1 MKGIQELKRELFRK
15 IPGRHDVYS
24 IQHKNSYSHVSA
36 PLDLKTYLNDDLTVG
51 TYLLD
56 PNNLAEVAIVDID
69 VNKEAYT
76 KAHISTFSDILIK
89 QTQQIAGVL
98 DAAGIKYLTE
108 FSGFKGYHL
117 IISFDQ
123 PVQASLVRK
132 KLHELEKSFERVDER
147 LHWELFPKQDK
158 VPKGGYGNL
167 IKMPL
172 QKHQVSGLYSHFV
185 DKDFNEIVPN
195 TIPTNS
201 VNILEVVTVESTTET
216 AEGTMEKV
224 SFQGPIPHNI
234 ERMELRCGYIKD
246 AIKTAHEDYHLKHE
260 PRVFLGALYKHL
272 GVKGEKRI
280 HEILGECSDYNKVKS
295 NIKLS
300 ELTGRPATCEKMCG
314 RNKCDAVKATDY
326 RSPIGFAFQVEAQEI
341 YEKRGRYV
349 VKRFTKDG
357 TPNDRILTEWSI
369 RPIKIVNLGDKDVLY
384 CDIVSTQGN
393 TYFDQRLENE
403 AWHGKQKLL
412 KALGHSDLTFH
423 GSEADVQNLAQYITS
438 RTLIK
443 KSGINFIGL
452 KGDTFV
458 AEGVN
463 ISAEGISLSPEIEV
477 YIKGKENLASKYD
490 LTKTCTDQ
498 EYLKIARTI
507 YSELSAINEPE
518 VIYPLIGWNALAPVA
533 SIIRKITGAFP
544 VGNVT
549 GEAGSGKT
557 ATLEKIAELN
567 GSKDAKIHD
576 SRTTKFALM
585 HQVSLNNGFPTIL
598 DEYKETTMT
607 SVAVNN
613 IKDTLRAVY
622 RGEVMERGHADQTV
636 STYKLQAPI
645 IISGEYKITETAI
658 RERAIFAG
666 FKKKTLMDAKYS
678 DSFARL
684 GKVDLGYFQP
694 RYIQYLLGVDLEVYF
709 DNAQTYFHGDTTYN
723 KLPIRVRNNWQV
735 LHVGLCVWKDY
746 ATKLGIPTA
755 AIPFTKIFERQAEEL
770 GYNTQGYMLRDVD
783 RLVEHMS
790 IMAENNIITHGVE
803 YAIIDDT
810 VLIHPMS
817 MLAALRKYSQSH
829 NLDIFIMDESSFRTQ
844 LKDADY
850 FLLFDKK
857 KIDGKQKRWAFLN
870 FKEMEKAGL
879 EIEGFSPDVTRFVR

>member
-1 MKGIQELKRELFRK
+1 MKGTIQELKRELFRR
-15 IPGRHDVYS
+15 IPGRLDAYS
-24 IQHKNSYSHVSA
+24 VQLKEGYTHVSA
-36 PLDLKTYLNDDLTVG
+36 PLELKTYLDDHSTVG
-51 TYLLD
+51 TYLVDL
-56 PNNLAEVAIVDID
+56 NNQVGSAIIDID

-76 KAHISTFSDILIK
+76 KAPISTFSDILIQ
-89 QTQQIAGVL
+89 QTQQIASIL
-98 DAAGIKYLTE
+98 DAAGISYSTE

-117 IISFDQ
+117 IICFEK
-123 PVQASLVRK
+123 PVQAAVVRR
-132 KLHELEKSFERVDER
+132 KLHELEKDFILVDDR
-147 LHWELFPKQDK
+147 LHWEIFPKQDK
-158 VPKGGYGNL
+158 VDPGGYGNL
-167 IKMPL
+167 IKLPL
-172 QKHQVSGLYSHFV
+172 QKHQGSGKYSHFV
-185 DKDFNEIVPN
+185 DKEFNEILPT

-201 VNILEVVTVESTTET
+201 IDVLETEPIKS
-216 AEGTMEKV
+216 EPEKV
-224 SFQGPIPHNI
+224 SFNSPIPHNI
-234 ERMELRCGYIKD
+234 ERMELRCGYISD
-246 AIKTAHEDYHLKHE
+246 AIKTAYEDNHLKHE
-260 PRVFLGALYKHL
+260 PRVYLGAVYKHL

-280 HEILGECSDYNKVKS
+280 HEILSECTDYNKDKS

-300 ELTGRPATCEKMCG
+300 ELTGKPTTCEKICG
-314 RNKCDAVKATDY
+314 RNKCDAVKATSY
-326 RSPIGFAFQVEAQEI
+326 ESPIGFAYQVEAQEI

-349 VKRFTKDG
+349 VKRFTNDG
-357 TPNDRILTEWSI
+357 RPNDRILTEWLI
-369 RPIKIVNLGDKDVLY
+369 RPIKIVNLGDKDVLH
-384 CDIVSTQGN
+384 CDIISTQGN
-393 TYFDQRLENE
+393 IYANHRLENE
-403 AWHGKQKLL
+403 AWQGKQKLL

-423 GSEADVQNLAQYITS
+423 GTEADVQNLAQYVTS
-438 RTLIK
+438 RTLDK
-443 KSGINFIGL
+443 KSGINYIGL

-463 ISAEGISLSPEIEV
+463 ITADGISIDPEIEV
-477 YIKGKENLASKYD
+477 YIRGKENLASEYD
-490 LTKTCTDQ
+490 LTKTCTDE
-498 EYLKIARTI
+498 EYLKTARTI
-507 YSELSAINEPE
+507 YTELSAINEPG

-533 SIIRKITGAFP
+533 SKIRKITGAFP
-544 VGNVT
+544 IGNVT

-567 GSKDAKIHD
+567 GSKEAKLHD
-576 SRTTKFALM
+576 SRTTKFTLM

-622 RGEVMERGHADQTV
+622 RGEVMGRGNPDQTV
-636 STYKLQAPI
+636 STYKLQAPV
-645 IISGEYKITETAI
+645 IISGEYKITEGAI

-666 FKKKTLMDAKYS
+666 FKKKTLMDTKYL
-678 DSFARL
+678 DAFARL

-694 RYIQYLLGVDLEVYF
+694 RYIQYLLGVDLEACF
-709 DNAQTYFHGDTTYN
+709 DNARMYFQGDTTYN

-735 LHVGLCVWKDY
+735 LHVGLCVWRDY
-746 ATKLGIPTA
+746 ATKLGITTA
-755 AIPFTKIFERQAEEL
+755 AIPFTKIFDRQAEEL

-790 IMAENNIITHGVE
+790 IMAENHIITHGVE

-844 LKDADY
+844 LKDAEY
-850 FLLFDKK
+850 FIGFDKK
-857 KIDGKQKRWAFLN
+857 TFDGKTKRWAWLK

-879 EIEGFSPDVTRFVR
+879 EVEGFSKSAIRFVR